1 MKEYLRKNLQKEP
14 LRRNPL
20 KYLWEIIRETN
31 FARKNCETI
40 FERNIRETTFEKKSK
55 QINKSK
61 SVELYLKQKSR
72 TPKPISERESAKQF
86 WKAIPRNFFRV
97 ILWTPFVEKSP
108 NIWRTKYLKQFSKKS
123 PQIIGKESKMVYN
136 GKSVELY
143 SNWRTFEHSF

>member
-20 KYLWEIIRETN
+20 KYLWEIIHETN

-61 SVELYLKQKSR
+61 FVELYLKQKSR
-72 TPKPISERESAKQF
+72 TPKPIF
-86 WKAIPRNFFRV
+86 V
-97 ILWTPFVEKSP
+97 I
-108 NIWRTKYLKQFSKKS
+108 
-123 PQIIGKESKMVYN
+123 
-136 GKSVELY
+136 
-143 SNWRTFEHSF
+143 